1 MSLGG
6 GSSPATR
13 TRIRTRFLAGAAL
26 GALGL
31 VALWLPLGGE
41 WLLGAAPVGLFVA
54 AYAGTNLS
62 SNRPP
67 DGSTLHPTLGA
78 ANAVTLFRGWL
89 VAVLGGAF
97 LASPPYPWLPVALF
111 TGAALLDV
119 VDGAV
124 ARRTRETVLGA
135 RLDSATDALAVLVG
149 AAVAVGGNALPAW
162 YLVAGAVWYVYT
174 GSLWVRRRSGSP
186 VYELPPSRIRQPI
199 GAAQFLVVA
208 TALLPGVDG
217 PALAAGAALAL
228 AVLLSS
234 FARDWAAA
242 TGRLGRD
249 DPPIAE

>member
-1 MSLGG
+1 MSLRGG
-6 GSSPATR
+6 PSPATR
-13 TRIRTRFLAGAAL
+13 TRIRTQFLVGTGV

-31 VALWLPLGGE
+31 VALRQPLGGD

-62 SNRPP
+62 SNRAP
-67 DGSTLHPTLGA
+67 DGSVLHPTLGP
-78 ANAVTLFRGWL
+78 ANAITLFRGWL

-97 LASPPYPWLPVALF
+97 LASPPYPWLPAALF
-111 TGAALLDV
+111 TAAALLDV

-124 ARRTRETVLGA
+124 ARLTRETVLGA

-162 YLVAGAVWYVYT
+162 YLFAGAVWYVYT
-174 GSLWVRRRSGSP
+174 GSLWARRRSGAP
-186 VYELPPSRIRQPI
+186 VYELPPSRIRQPV

-208 TALLPGVDG
+208 VALLPGIDG
-217 PALAAGAALAL
+217 WVLTAGAAVAL

-234 FARDWAAA
+234 FVRDWAAA

-249 DPPIAE
+249 DPALAE